1 MSRFRHVV
9 VVGGLAALW
18 VAAGLPVASQM
29 PQGGATLRGVVKAGD
44 GKPLEGVA
52 VSARAQGSTL
62 TTSVWT
68 NQRGEYSLPPLPD
81 GAYRVWAQAVGFTRT
96 VAEQKLAPPSPEVWL
111 PFQQAGKVARVQVR
125 SGMMR

>member
-1 MSRFRHVV
+1 MSRFRHVA

-29 PQGGATLRGVVKAGD
+29 PQGGATLRGVVKAAD

-52 VSARAQGSTL
+52 VSAKAQGSTRNIDVDN
-62 TTSVWT
+62 T
-68 NQRGEYSLPPLPD
+68 P
-81 GAYRVWAQAVGFTRT
+81 A
-96 VAEQKLAPPSPEVWL
+96 SPEVWL